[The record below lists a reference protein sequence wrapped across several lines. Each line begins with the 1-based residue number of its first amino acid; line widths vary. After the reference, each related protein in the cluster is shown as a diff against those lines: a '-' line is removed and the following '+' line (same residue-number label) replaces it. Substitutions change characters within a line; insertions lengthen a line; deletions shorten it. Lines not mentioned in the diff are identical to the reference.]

1 LKIKQRDVTQTIGG
15 GGFMN
20 KYPSMY
26 ELLDDSGEAREYFDG
41 LPDYVRDQIGQRA
54 QNVNS
59 FESLRDYAENLL
71 RGDD

>member
-1 LKIKQRDVTQTIGG
+1 MVS
-15 GGFMN
+15 

-26 ELLDDSGEAREYFDG
+26 ELFQGEPEAKQYFDK
-41 LPDYVRDQIGQRA
+41 LPDYVREQISTRA
-54 QNVNS
+54 GNVNS